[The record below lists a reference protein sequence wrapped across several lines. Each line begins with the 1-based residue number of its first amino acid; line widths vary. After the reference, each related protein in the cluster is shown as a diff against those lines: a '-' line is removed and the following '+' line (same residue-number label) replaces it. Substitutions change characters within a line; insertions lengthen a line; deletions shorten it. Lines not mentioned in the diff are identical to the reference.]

1 MTPCR
6 IDYYSYCSHNT
17 FIKPKKYV
25 FLFPEFEQR
34 VVIMRRLTTL
44 IIDDERLARLN
55 LRNKLN
61 MFSEIEVIGEASGME
76 TGIRAIRDFN
86 PDLLFL
92 DIKLSDG
99 NGFDLLNKV
108 EFKGKV
114 IFQTAYDEYACRAF
128 EINAIDYLLKPITK
142 ERLKKVITNLISSEN
157 ENNVHKI
164 QRFRYDDRIMIEQ
177 KKNIHFIKIENIICI
192 KADREY
198 TTIVEKGGKEY
209 LVLKSIGD
217 WQKELPDEQFAR
229 VHRNSIIN
237 FNYIERS
244 ERLVNTANI
253 FLISIPEPVSISR
266 GYYKLM
272 KTRYFYK

>member
-1 MTPCR
+1 
-6 IDYYSYCSHNT
+6 
-17 FIKPKKYV
+17 
-25 FLFPEFEQR
+25 
-34 VVIMRRLTTL
+34 MRRLTAL

-55 LRNKLN
+55 LRKKLS
-61 MFSEIEVIGEASGME
+61 MFSEIEVIGEASSIE
-76 TGIRAIRDFN
+76 TGIKAISGLN

-99 NGFDLLNKV
+99 TGFDLLNKV

-142 ERLKKVITNLISSEN
+142 ERLKKVVDNLINTEQ
-157 ENNVHKI
+157 EKNVYSLKK
-164 QRFRYDDRIMIEQ
+164 FRYDDRIMIEQ
-177 KKNIHFIKIENIICI
+177 KKNIHFIKVENIICI

-198 TTIVEKGGKEY
+198 TSLFEKGGKVY

-217 WQKELPDEQFAR
+217 WQKELPDEHFAR

-237 FNYIERS
+237 FNFIERS
-244 ERLVNTANI
+244 ERFGNTANVY
-253 FLISIPEPVSISR
+253 LLSIPEPIPISR
-266 GYYKLM
+266 GYYKLI
-272 KTRYFYK
+272 KSRYFYK

>member
-1 MTPCR
+1 
-6 IDYYSYCSHNT
+6 
-17 FIKPKKYV
+17 
-25 FLFPEFEQR
+25 
-34 VVIMRRLTTL
+34 MRRLTAL

-55 LRNKLN
+55 LRKKLSIY
-61 MFSEIEVIGEASGME
+61 SEIEVIGEASGIE
-76 TGIRAIRDFN
+76 SGLKALCDLN

-99 NGFDLLNKV
+99 TGFDLLNKAD
-108 EFKGKV
+108 FKGKV

-142 ERLKKVITNLISSEN
+142 ERLKHVITNLISAEN
-157 ENNVHKI
+157 EKNIHSI

-177 KKNIHFIKIENIICI
+177 KKNIHFIKVENIIYI
-192 KADREY
+192 KAEREY
-198 TTIVEKGGKEY
+198 TTLFEKGGNEY

-217 WQKELPDEQFAR
+217 WQKELPDEHFAR

-244 ERLVNTANI
+244 ERLGNTANM
-253 FLISIPEPVSISR
+253 FLISIPEPISISR
-266 GYYKLM
+266 GYYKLI

>member
-1 MTPCR
+1 
-6 IDYYSYCSHNT
+6 
-17 FIKPKKYV
+17 
-25 FLFPEFEQR
+25 
-34 VVIMRRLTTL
+34 
-44 IIDDERLARLN
+44 
-55 LRNKLN
+55 
-61 MFSEIEVIGEASGME
+61 MFSEIEVVGEASGIE
-76 TGIRAIRDFN
+76 SGIKAIRDLS

-99 NGFDLLNKV
+99 TGFDLLDRV

-142 ERLKKVITNLISSEN
+142 ERLKKVVDNLIHN
-157 ENNVHKI
+157 EQEKNVYSLQK
-164 QRFRYDDRIMIEQ
+164 FRYDDRIMIEQ
-177 KKNIHFIKIENIICI
+177 KKNIHFIRVENIICI

-198 TTIVEKGGKEY
+198 TYLFEKGGKEF

-217 WQKELPDEQFAR
+217 WQKELPDEHFAR

-244 ERLVNTANI
+244 ERFGNTANI
-253 FLISIPEPVSISR
+253 FLSGMTEAILISR
-266 GYYKLM
+266 GYYKLI
-272 KTRYFYK
+272 KSRYFYK

>member
-1 MTPCR
+1 
-6 IDYYSYCSHNT
+6 
-17 FIKPKKYV
+17 
-25 FLFPEFEQR
+25 
-34 VVIMRRLTTL
+34 MRRLTAL

-55 LRNKLN
+55 LRKKLS
-61 MFSEIEVIGEASGME
+61 MYSEIEVIGEASGIDS
-76 TGIRAIRDFN
+76 GIKAIKDHN

-99 NGFDLLNKV
+99 TGFDLLNKA

-128 EINAIDYLLKPITK
+128 EINALDYLLKPITK
-142 ERLKKVITNLISSEN
+142 ERLKHVISNLISSEN
-157 ENNVHKI
+157 EKNAATI

-177 KKNIHFIKIENIICI
+177 KKNIHFIKVENIIYI
-192 KADREY
+192 RAEREY
-198 TTIVEKGGKEY
+198 TTLFEKGGNEY
-209 LVLKSIGD
+209 LVLKSISD
-217 WQKELPDEQFAR
+217 WQKELPDVHFAR

-244 ERLVNTANI
+244 ERLGNTANM
-253 FLISIPEPVSISR
+253 FLISIPEPISISR
-266 GYYKLM
+266 GYYKLI

>member
-1 MTPCR
+1 M
-6 IDYYSYCSHNT
+6 
-17 FIKPKKYV
+17 K
-25 FLFPEFEQR
+25 
-34 VVIMRRLTTL
+34 RLTAL

-55 LRNKLN
+55 LRKKLS
-61 MFSEIEVIGEASGME
+61 MFSEIEVIGEASSIE
-76 TGIRAIRDFN
+76 TGIKAISGLN

-99 NGFDLLNKV
+99 TGFDLLNKV

-142 ERLKKVITNLISSEN
+142 ERLKKVVANLINSEH
-157 ENNVHKI
+157 EKNVSGFQK
-164 QRFRYDDRIMIEQ
+164 FRYDDRIMIEQ
-177 KKNIHFIKIENIICI
+177 KKNIHFIKVENIVCI

-198 TTIVEKGGKEY
+198 TSLFEKGGKEY

-217 WQKELPDEQFAR
+217 WQKELPDEHFAR
-229 VHRNSIIN
+229 VHRNSVIN

-244 ERLVNTANI
+244 ERFGNTAII
-253 FLISIPEPVSISR
+253 FLVSIPEPVPISR
-266 GYYKLM
+266 GYYKLI

>member
-1 MTPCR
+1 M
-6 IDYYSYCSHNT
+6 
-17 FIKPKKYV
+17 K
-25 FLFPEFEQR
+25 
-34 VVIMRRLTTL
+34 RLTAL

-55 LRNKLN
+55 LRKKLF
-61 MFSEIEVIGEASGME
+61 MFSEIEVIGEASGVE
-76 TGIRAIRDFN
+76 TGIKAIRDLT

-99 NGFDLLNKV
+99 NGFDLLNKA

-142 ERLKKVITNLISSEN
+142 ERLKKVVANLINSEQ
-157 ENNVHKI
+157 EKNVYSLQKL
-164 QRFRYDDRIMIEQ
+164 RYDDRIMIEQ
-177 KKNIHFIKIENIICI
+177 KKNIHFFKVENIICI

-198 TTIVEKGGKEY
+198 TSLFEKGGKEY

-217 WQKELPDEQFAR
+217 WQKELPDEHFAR

-244 ERLVNTANI
+244 ERLGNTANI
-253 FLISIPEPVSISR
+253 FLQSIPEPVPISR
-266 GYYKLM
+266 GYYKLI

>member
-1 MTPCR
+1 
-6 IDYYSYCSHNT
+6 
-17 FIKPKKYV
+17 
-25 FLFPEFEQR
+25 
-34 VVIMRRLTTL
+34 MRRLTAL

-55 LRNKLN
+55 LRKNLN
-61 MFSEIEVIGEASGME
+61 MYSEIEVIGEASGVE
-76 TGIRAIRDFN
+76 TGIRAVRELN

-92 DIKLSDG
+92 DIKLADG
-99 NGFDLLNKV
+99 TGFDLLNKA

-128 EINAIDYLLKPITK
+128 EINALDYLLKPITK
-142 ERLKKVITNLISSEN
+142 ERLKQVITNIINSEN
-157 ENNVHKI
+157 VKYVHNV

-198 TTIVEKGGKEY
+198 TSIYEKGGKEY

-217 WQKELPDEQFAR
+217 WQKELPDEHFAR

-244 ERLVNTANI
+244 ERQGNTANI
-253 FLISIPEPVSISR
+253 FLIGISDPISISR
-266 GYYKLM
+266 GYYKLI